1 MNSKLSII
9 IPTFNRKEMLCNLLD
24 SLNKQTFC
32 EFEIIVVVDG
42 STDDTLELL
51 DTSFPD
57 VHTVRG
63 DGNWWWTRS
72 VNEGL
77 KKAVERGNELFLL
90 MNDDTYVGKDFL
102 NGLILTYEKEGG
114 ILGAISVTSSK
125 PERIFYSGISSVDWL
140 SAKQVRYHKFLDE
153 YTKDIRGV
161 RPTKFIPGRG
171 MLFGKEVIER
181 IGYLREDLFPQYL
194 ADYDFSHTALKAGFP
209 LNVSWSN
216 PVYSFI
222 ERTAKGNKTN
232 ATLIQFIT
240 AFFKPNT
247 SNNLIHT
254 WRFYKKHG
262 RLLFPFGFVLHVIRN
277 IAGYIL
283 ASYKGVLKS

>member
-1 MNSKLSII
+1 MHKLSII
-9 IPTFNRKEMLCNLLD
+9 IPTFNRRDILKQLLD
-24 SLNKQTFC
+24 SLRVQTLKA
-32 EFEIIVVVDG
+32 FEIIVVVDG
-42 STDDTLELL
+42 STDGTDEMLKCE
-51 DTSFPD
+51 FPD
-57 VHTVRG
+57 IVVVCG

-102 NGLILTYEKEGG
+102 NIMIRTYEKKGG

-125 PERIFYSGISSVDWL
+125 PERIFYSGISSVNWF

-161 RPTKFIPGRG
+161 QPTKFIPGRG
-171 MLFGKEVIER
+171 MLFGKDVIEL
-181 IGYLREDLFPQYL
+181 IGYLKEDLFPQYL

-232 ATLIQFIT
+232 ATLIQFII